1 MASELRKRLAIVG
14 MTGAVLVGGVLG
26 LSSLASASTSDTST
40 PSAAVSSDADSDTS
54 TVDGDTDRPI
64 ELEEY
69 DGDYEHDDGMEVD
82 GFDEFSTEDQAVI
95 VEFEECI
102 GDLESQLP
110 EDDDA
115 WTDAD
120 YDKID
125 ALFEQCEPILDGLS
139 FDADEWLEEGDDWE
153 ELYEELSPEDQ
164 AVLDRFDECLVDVE
178 SQLPEDEESW
188 TDEQFEQLE
197 SQFEACEVILDDLS
211 EDAEF
216 IFDFEDCEDY
226 DYDEDEDYD
235 YDEDYDDEHGTEV
248 EALEGASA

>member
-14 MTGAVLVGGVLG
+14 MTGAVFAGGVLG

-40 PSAAVSSDADSDTS
+40 PAAAVSGDAENDAG
-54 TVDGDTDRPI
+54 TVDGDTDGPI

-69 DGDYEHDDGMEVD
+69 PEGYEHDDAIEVE
-82 GFDEFSTEDQAVI
+82 GFDDFSAEDQAVI
-95 VEFEECI
+95 VQFEECL
-102 GDLESQLP
+102 GDLDSELP
-110 EDDDA
+110 QDDEA

-125 ALFEQCEPILDGLS
+125 ARFEQCEPILDGLS
-139 FDADEWLEEGDDWE
+139 FEADEWLEEGDDWE

-164 AVLDRFDECLVDVE
+164 AVLDRFDECLVEVE
-178 SQLPEDEESW
+178 SQLPEDEDAW

-197 SQFEACEVILDDLS
+197 SQFEDCEVILDDLS

-216 IFDFEDCEDY
+216 FIFDLEDCEDY
-226 DYDEDEDYD
+226 DE
-235 YDEDYDDEHGTEV
+235 DEDYDDEHGTEV